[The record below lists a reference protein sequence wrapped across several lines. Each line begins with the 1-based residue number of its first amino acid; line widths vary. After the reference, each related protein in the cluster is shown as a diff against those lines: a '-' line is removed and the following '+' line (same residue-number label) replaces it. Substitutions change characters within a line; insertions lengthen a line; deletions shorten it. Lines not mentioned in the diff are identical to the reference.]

1 MPRQRAHPGRQSP
14 AALRPPPATGVTLYG
29 QVASADET
37 QSCCIPPDGDIATSA
52 SWMVQVNNDIVTM
65 YNWHTNV
72 FVQRSLAT
80 FFQDGTR
87 FLFDPRV
94 IWDPYWNRFVVLT

>member
-1 MPRQRAHPGRQSP
+1 M
-14 AALRPPPATGVTLYG
+14 TLYG
-29 QVASADET
+29 QVASANET

-65 YNWHTNV
+65 YNWNTNV

-87 FLFDPRV
+87 FLFGV
-94 IWDPYWNRFVVLT
+94 IGSITSARFGDGRFRGLPAAGDGPQFGHLHL